1 VWVLDRRAPSAG
13 QFAPFLDWMCASFLF
28 SSFIRR
34 LRLLFA
40 ARWSSCIV
48 RTTHG
53 GGVQPRHGGRPRVR
67 SIPCYMY
74 LYWDSGR
81 GRCIDKREAD
91 RIRVLKMEGLFKT
104 EGGAELTTIMMQTRA
119 CG

>member
-13 QFAPFLDWMCASFLF
+13 QFAPFLDWMCASSLF

-48 RTTHG
+48 RTT
-53 GGVQPRHGGRPRVR
+53 GVQPRRRAATSAKYTMLHVSLLGLGEGALHRQKGGGPD
-67 SIPCYMY
+67 PGFE
-74 LYWDSGR
+74 D
-81 GRCIDKREAD
+81 
-91 RIRVLKMEGLFKT
+91 
-104 EGGAELTTIMMQTRA
+104 GGAF
-119 CG
+119 